1 MVAATPQ
8 DFLADAR
15 PELEGTSYLPLGHL
29 ASGTFGDVFVVRHRE
44 LGTELVLKLL
54 KPEFRMRE
62 DVVER
67 LKVEARILT
76 RLAHPNLI
84 RVTDFGW
91 SRGGRPFLVTEKLVG
106 ETLLDRVKR
115 ERLPLDVAID
125 LGAQMLAGLARV
137 HEAKLVHRDI
147 KPANLFLAQEAG
159 RTVLKILDFGIAKI
173 LDPSE
178 GAALGRQIP
187 TAEGMVLGTPAYLA
201 PEQILGKPIDA
212 RTDIYAAGC
221 VLYRMIAGRPP
232 FITKTQEELILAHVT
247 QAPSPVS
254 THAGYPVAPEIDAA
268 VARALAK
275 SAEERFSSADAFSD
289 ALRAGLARTGATPTP
304 PPVAVNRGTIRMQSN
319 PPEAQESTLQE
330 VPAFELDFRGSADP
344 EEGTVYATGPK
355 SADAPRSE
363 VPKASG
369 PRWAAASFEL
379 LPHQTAKPKDLA
391 SPSGSAAAAAAAR
404 PPRGLLVPALIAV
417 ILVLLVLVT
426 VLSAQVLR

>member
-44 LGTELVLKLL
+44 LGSELVLKLL

-125 LGAQMLAGLARV
+125 LGTQMLSGLARV

-147 KPANLFLAQEAG
+147 KPANLFLAQEGG

-232 FITKTQEELILAHVT
+232 FITKTQEELILAHVS
-247 QAPSPVS
+247 QAPAPVS
-254 THAGYPVAPEIDAA
+254 THAGYPVSSEIDAA

-275 SAEERFSSADAFSD
+275 SAEDRFPNADSFSE
-289 ALRAGLARTGATPTP
+289 ALRTGLARTGTTPTP
-304 PPVAVNRGTIRMQSN
+304 PPVGVNRGTVRMPSTA
-319 PPEAQESTLQE
+319 PPADAQESTLEE

-355 SADAPRSE
+355 AAGAPSSA

-379 LPHQTAKPKDLA
+379 LPHQTAKPSDLTTA
-391 SPSGSAAAAAAAR
+391 AQSAAAAQ
-404 PPRGLLVPALIAV
+404 PSRGRLVPVLLAV
-417 ILVLLVLVT
+417 ILVLLIVVA